1 MPQLNI
7 LYYLSPVLLH
17 LYLLAHAGSKLQ
29 TCECFLGAFIFLPIV
44 DLSFPRV
51 AVIEVL
57 VESFLFLQGQDADS
71 YLI

>member
-1 MPQLNI
+1 
-7 LYYLSPVLLH
+7 
-17 LYLLAHAGSKLQ
+17 LLAHAGSKLQ

-51 AVIEVL
+51 AVIEAL

>member
-17 LYLLAHAGSKLQ
+17 LSLLARAVSTLQ
-29 TCECFLGAFIFLPIV
+29 RCESSLGAFIFLPIV

-51 AVIEVL
+51 AVIEAL